1 MGQVNAGTADEVQ
14 YEDLYHAHYGRVVR
28 LCRLLL
34 EDRHEAEDVAQE
46 VFLKLHRASQ
56 AEGRVMAWGP
66 WLTRV
71 ALNACRD
78 RRRSAWWKWW
88 RRTRAIE
95 PADESQEID
104 PPSLGPTPEEAMLG
118 REVREH
124 IWSAYRALPPR
135 QQEVFVLRYV
145 EEWSTDAIATALGV
159 SSGTVK
165 QHLFRAVHRLRSAI
179 GEES

>member
-1 MGQVNAGTADEVQ
+1 MGQVNAGPTDDVQ
-14 YEDLYHAHYGRVVR
+14 YEDLYRAHYGRVVR

-56 AEGRVMAWGP
+56 TEARVTAWGP

-71 ALNACRD
+71 AVNACRD
-78 RRRSAWWKWW
+78 RRRSGWWKWW
-88 RRTRAIE
+88 RGIKVTTPDGER
-95 PADESQEID
+95 QELD
-104 PPSLGPTPEEAMLG
+104 LPSPCSTPEEEVLG

-124 IWSAYRALPPR
+124 IWSAYRALAPR

-145 EEWSTDAIATALGV
+145 EGWSTEAIADALGV
-159 SSGTVK
+159 SVGSVK
-165 QHLFRAVHRLRSAI
+165 QHLFRAIHRLRRTI
-179 GEES
+179 GEEP